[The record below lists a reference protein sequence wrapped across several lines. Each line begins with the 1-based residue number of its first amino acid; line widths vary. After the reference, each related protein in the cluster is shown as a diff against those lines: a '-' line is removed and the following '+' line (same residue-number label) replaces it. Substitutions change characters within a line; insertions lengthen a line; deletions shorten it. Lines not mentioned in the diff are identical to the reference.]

1 MKKHAWAIGFT
12 ACLTAFTV
20 FLAMDT
26 FVLSSNYQT
35 NATQMNTSMIRQ
47 AEAEAGVETEA
58 AADEAE
64 TGVNT
69 DAGTKADVG
78 KETGAGETSDKET
91 AASSDT
97 TADKAVASAGDGGD
111 ETDASSSATKQ
122 AGEDGSEGEGRPR
135 KKTGSS
141 GKKHKK
147 PGSGSSSG
155 ESAFRPSGDSPSV
168 GGSGSG
174 DAVNG
179 SADNDS
185 SASSSISGKKKSSG
199 SSGSSGRSSS
209 IFNEEEAAK
218 EAAAVTTDNAGSTNT
233 YQDENVTI
241 NYTTYT
247 TNGTTVHVADV
258 QLSSIEYLKTAFAQD
273 TYGKNVTQS
282 TSDMAAAHDA
292 VLAVNGDY
300 YGVQERGYVI
310 RNGIVYRDT
319 AGTNEVLCIYGDGS
333 MKVVD
338 PSTVTAQELV
348 DQGVWQ
354 AFSFGP
360 GLLENGEISVALN
373 SEVGKA
379 KASNPR
385 TAIGMIDD
393 LHYVFVVSDG
403 RSGESEGLSLYELAT
418 FMQELGVQTAYNLD
432 GGGSST
438 MYFNGEVVNDPAGG
452 FGESERKVS
461 DIVYIG

>member
-26 FVLSSNYQT
+26 FVLSSSYQT
-35 NATQMNTSMIRQ
+35 NATQMNTAMIRQ
-47 AEAEAGVETEA
+47 AEADAEVETGTA
-58 AADEAE
+58 AGEAE
-64 TGVNT
+64 TGANAEAGGDT
-69 DAGTKADVG
+69 EAGAGTKEGTNA
-78 KETGAGETSDKET
+78 ESGA
-91 AASSDT
+91 A
-97 TADKAVASAGDGGD
+97 ADKSVASAGDSGD
-111 ETDASSSATKQ
+111 GTDASSSATKQ
-122 AGEDGSEGEGRPR
+122 AGADRSEDGSGRP
-135 KKTGSS
+135 S
-141 GKKHKK
+141 GKKHRKK
-147 PGSGSSSG
+147 GHGTNGG
-155 ESAFRPSGDSPSV
+155 ESAFRPSGDRPSV
-168 GGSGSG
+168 SGSGSG

-209 IFNEEEAAK
+209 TFNEEEAAK

-385 TAIGMIDD
+385 TAIGMIDE